1 MASPQFKKPTG
12 TAPTRRLLGTGAA
25 PKTTVRLKASNGQA
39 IQAKAPAAFAKRTA
53 PGAKP
58 EEKLAE
64 KAKEEKSLKEVATE
78 ETPTAEQKPLTPPVE
93 SDPQEQPSEER
104 GDVQPQPVEQPS
116 EGTPEP
122 VTQEPPPVEEHAPE
136 AQPEGEGAGVVATDE
151 EEEARKRAE
160 EEYARQM
167 EEYNRQM
174 EEYNRQMEEYNRQ
187 QALLQQQAEAAAAAE
202 QPTAEEAPTAEE
214 QQTENAVKPE
224 GKIKPTGAKALAVGG
239 LKVAGL
245 AKPVAGGAKPAPG
258 KKASVAAKPAAGG
271 LKKAV
276 APLMSAKAKPE
287 VPAPSPE
294 PPSQETDGATPVGE
308 ETTAEATEQTEQG
321 GTNQVDAAY
330 VSMLQQTAQKRPI
343 HKSKGFIIACGVL
356 VVFAGFCGYLVV
368 KQNAENAAMRERNAR
383 IMGILSRARE
393 INKLQIESLA
403 EARKKNVNVKC
414 SKKEAEF
421 LMDVIVNP
429 EMKDE
434 NGKPM
439 FGNHPDGVAQLA
451 CLLVGIASEADES
464 IGAMV
469 FSRLHKEARK
479 IKPHNYRWLVQRLAL
494 ADIKGINDKLHDL
507 ATKVAKMDAKKF
519 SKRDQVLSYIWEAM
533 GLRVTE
539 KDIEPIT
546 ELLKDPE
553 TSNGLVE
560 TLSICLRNIV
570 ERMEDPAKRSELGDK
585 IFELLPENKRPYL
598 MATLAKSCSPKAL
611 EYYKQRAITPN
622 NWRADRDFF
631 ANYGSD
637 DIITYL
643 VQDMKPAAGDDPKLQ
658 KLVDEMIASVVRQD
672 RDRKPEDAE
681 KLVKMVYDKLDV
693 DTSAWEEINEKTDKD
708 SADFVG
714 EDSPE
719 YAELMKKRAD
729 IEGSRKQ
736 KLDFIRVLSGM
747 RNWPWVV
754 QYLEKLKKEPENQVS
769 SEAARA
775 HEKVLENT
783 ERERE
788 TQERYNRRTKEL

>member
-1 MASPQFKKPTG
+1 MASPQFKKPVG

-39 IQAKAPAAFAKRTA
+39 IQQKAPAAFAKRTA
-53 PGAKP
+53 PEAKT
-58 EEKLAE
+58 EDKLAGKAE
-64 KAKEEKSLKEVATE
+64 EAKEEKPLKEVAVEGTSA
-78 ETPTAEQKPLTPPVE
+78 AEQKPLTALAE
-93 SDPQEQPSEER
+93 SAPQEQPSEEHV
-104 GDVQPQPVEQPS
+104 DVQPQPVKQPS
-116 EGTPEP
+116 EGATEP
-122 VTQEPPPVEEHAPE
+122 VAQDPPPVEEHAPE
-136 AQPEGEGAGVVATDE
+136 AQTEEGGAGAVAADE
-151 EEEARKRAE
+151 KEKDHKRAE

-174 EEYNRQMEEYNRQ
+174 EEYNRQMQEYNRQ
-187 QALLQQQAEAAAAAE
+187 QVLLQQQAQVAAARQQAVVGVPPAGE
-202 QPTAEEAPTAEE
+202 QKTGNEM
-214 QQTENAVKPE
+214 KPE
-224 GKIKPTGAKALAVGG
+224 GTITPPGAKPLAVGG

-245 AKPVAGGAKPAPG
+245 AKP
-258 KKASVAAKPAAGG
+258 AAGG
-271 LKKAV
+271 LKKA
-276 APLMSAKAKPE
+276 ASPLVSAKVKPE
-287 VPAPSPE
+287 VPSPSPE
-294 PPSQETDGATPVGE
+294 PPSQEAEGATLVGE
-308 ETTAEATEQTEQG
+308 DGIAEATEQTEQG
-321 GTNQVDAAY
+321 GINQVDASY
-330 VSMLQQTAQKRPI
+330 VSMLQETAQKRPI
-343 HKSKGFIIACGVL
+343 HKSKGFIIACGAL
-356 VVFAGFCGYLVV
+356 VVFAGFCGFLVV
-368 KQNAENAAMRERNAR
+368 KQNAENAAVRERNAR

-403 EARKKNVNVKC
+403 EAQKKNVNVKC

-451 CLLVGIASEADES
+451 CLLVGIASEADEG

-546 ELLKDPE
+546 ELLKNPE
-553 TSNGLVE
+553 TSNGLVQ

-585 IFELLPENKRPYL
+585 IFELLPEDKRPYL

-611 EYYKQRAITPN
+611 GYYKQRAITPN

-637 DIITYL
+637 DIIAYL
-643 VQDMKPAAGDDPKLQ
+643 VQEMRPAAGDDPKLQ

-681 KLVKMVYDKLDV
+681 RLVKMVYDKLDV

-729 IEGSRKQ
+729 IEGCRKQ

-747 RNWPWVV
+747 RAWPWVV

-769 SEAARA
+769 SEATRA
-775 HEKVLENT
+775 HDKVLENT
-783 ERERE
+783 EREQE
-788 TQERYNRRTKEL
+788 TQERYNRRTKES